1 MSRLDYSHL
10 KHSNEQPVKGYSRK
24 ESFYLQ
30 KGNGKVRRYSEEYK
44 GDVSVFEATR
54 GKFIEYLVEKASKS
68 NQDDNRILSNVEK
81 NYDETEN
88 SDVSR

>member
-10 KHSNEQPVKGYSRK
+10 KHSNEQLVKGYTRK

-30 KGNGKVRRYSEEYK
+30 KGNGRAGSYR
-44 GDVSVFEATR
+44 GDYDGDFSVFKATR
-54 GKFIEYLVEKASKS
+54 RKYTEDLAEKASKS